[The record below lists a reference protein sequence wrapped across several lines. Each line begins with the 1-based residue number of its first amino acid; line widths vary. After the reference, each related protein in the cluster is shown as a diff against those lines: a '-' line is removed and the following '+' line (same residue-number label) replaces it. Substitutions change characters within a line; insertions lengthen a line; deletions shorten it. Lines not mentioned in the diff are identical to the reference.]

1 MTLPT
6 THRHPLFYLLMD
18 WPALL
23 AVGQLPR
30 CR

>member
-1 MTLPT
+1 MTLST
-6 THRHPLFYLLMD
+6 TQRHTLFNLLMD

-23 AVGQLPR
+23 AVGHLPR

>member
-6 THRHPLFYLLMD
+6 THRHPLFYLLTD
-18 WPALL
+18 WPARL
-23 AVGQLPR
+23 AVGHLPR